1 MRRRTLLGA
10 APLLLSACAPLA
22 QVAGT
27 PPPGFSGARLEPDR
41 FVAQDGTRLGLTVWP
56 AEGLAEPSAVIVAL
70 HGMNDYA
77 EAFTLAAPIWAA
89 EGVTT
94 YAFDQRGFGR
104 SPQRGVWGGTELM
117 VEDLR
122 TLTRLVRERH
132 PQATLTVVGESMGGA
147 VSIVAF
153 GSERPPDADRLVLI
167 APAVWGWDAQP
178 LLYKTSLWLGAHTFP
193 AYAGTP
199 PRAFTRGIVPCDNIE
214 HLRRMR
220 ADDNLLFRTRI
231 DAVYGLVGLMQRAR
245 TGVGAIRRP
254 PPVFYAYGMN
264 DHVIREEPS
273 VFAARQLRRGDRSAH
288 YERGYHML
296 TRDLQGPVVSRD
308 ILSFIRDP
316 DGPLPSGAPPIR
328 SARERSRLSAAAS
341 GRKPPAP
348 PSRQQRSR
356 PT

>member
-10 APLLLSACAPLA
+10 APLLLGACAPLV
-22 QVAGT
+22 QRAGT
-27 PPPGFSGARLEPDR
+27 PGPGFDGARLEADR
-41 FVAQDGTRLGLTVWP
+41 FVAHDGTPLGLTVWR
-56 AEGLAEPSAVIVAL
+56 AEGDAEPWAVIVAL

-122 TLTRLVRERH
+122 TITRLVRQRH
-132 PQATLTVVGESMGGA
+132 PRAVLTVVGESMGGA
-147 VSIVAF
+147 VSIVGF
-153 GSERPPDADRLVLI
+153 GSDRPPDADRLVLI

-193 AYAGTP
+193 AYAGKP
-199 PRAFTRGIVPCDNIE
+199 PRMFIRGIVPCDNIE

-220 ADDNLLFRTRI
+220 ADRNLLFQTRI
-231 DAVYGLVGLMQRAR
+231 DAVYGLVGLMQKAR
-245 TGVGAIRRP
+245 TGVAAIRRP

-273 VFAARQLRRGDRSAH
+273 VFAARQLKRGDRSAH
-288 YERGYHML
+288 YPRGYHML

-316 DGPLPSGAPPIR
+316 DRPLPSGAPPIR
-328 SARERSRLSAAAS
+328 STRERSRLSAATA
-341 GRKPPAP
+341 GRKPP
-348 PSRQQRSR
+348 PSPQQRSR